1 MRGEKREEQLKMKK
15 REDDEGSQKIVAIHV
30 LVSGKVQGVYY
41 RKTSVMKANALQVSG
56 WVRNLAD
63 KSKVEMICVGRRDK
77 IRAFVKWMKISG
89 EDAARDVGF
98 KHVKTRNR
106 RVDKVQVTRK
116 SVEELGIALGS
127 KFVRRKTPSSTK

>member
-1 MRGEKREEQLKMKK
+1 MKK
-15 REDDEGSQKIVAIHV
+15 REDEEEGPHEIVAIHV

-41 RKTSVMKANALQVSG
+41 RKTSVMKANALKVSG

-63 KSKVEMICVGRRDK
+63 KSKVEMMCVGRGDK

-89 EDAARDVGF
+89 EYAARDVGF

-106 RVDKVQVTRK
+106 RVDKVEVTRK
-116 SVEELGIALGS
+116 NVKELGIALGS
-127 KFVRRKTPSSTK
+127 KFVRRKTPSSSSSSK

>member
-1 MRGEKREEQLKMKK
+1 MKK
-15 REDDEGSQKIVAIHV
+15 REDEEEVPHEIVAIHV

-41 RKTSVMKANALQVSG
+41 RKTSVMKANALKVSG

-63 KSKVEMICVGRRDK
+63 KSKVELMCVGRRDK

-127 KFVRRKTPSSTK
+127 KFVRRKTPSSSSSSK